1 MTVFKPCPV
10 CGRPLTTKD
19 IRFFDSESL
28 IGDMDMISDFE
39 NIPDPSNSCYPED
52 WKNLDEEV
60 RQQVISDF
68 EHILDPSNSCCPED
82 WKNLDEEVRQQV
94 GKNYLACIEEV
105 EVINVM
111 CDCGLSIAIDRWSL
125 PFPDEGWLDE
135 FAAKVNRRANE

>member
-10 CGRPLTTKD
+10 CGKPLTTKD

-28 IGDMDMISDFE
+28 IGDLDMISDFE

-60 RQQVISDF
+60 RQQV
-68 EHILDPSNSCCPED
+68 
-82 WKNLDEEVRQQV
+82 

-105 EVINVM
+105 EVIVVM
-111 CDCGLSIAIDRWSL
+111 CDCGLSIAIDRWSI